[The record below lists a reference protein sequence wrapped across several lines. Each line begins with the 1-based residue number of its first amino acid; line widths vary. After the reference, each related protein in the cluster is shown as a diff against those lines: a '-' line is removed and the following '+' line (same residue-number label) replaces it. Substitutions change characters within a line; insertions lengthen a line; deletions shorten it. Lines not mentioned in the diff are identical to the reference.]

1 MKSATGRDTLFI
13 EPVNTCLLEPFISQL
28 HHVRRILSRRNVVN
42 RFFITINCYLRLH
55 KSNGRIQIK
64 VLIIYPDFQC
74 TNLVLLPTL
83 LHFEMMVLVPNTVIM
98 IFECI
103 IATTYYFFQNLRNVE
118 GRKDEQ
124 CYRLPVA
131 PFHWPCNFY
140 ELSKPKQY

>member
-1 MKSATGRDTLFI
+1 
-13 EPVNTCLLEPFISQL
+13 
-28 HHVRRILSRRNVVN
+28 
-42 RFFITINCYLRLH
+42 
-55 KSNGRIQIK
+55 
-64 VLIIYPDFQC
+64 
-74 TNLVLLPTL
+74 
-83 LHFEMMVLVPNTVIM
+83 MMVLVPNTVIM

-124 CYRLPVA
+124 CYGLPLA